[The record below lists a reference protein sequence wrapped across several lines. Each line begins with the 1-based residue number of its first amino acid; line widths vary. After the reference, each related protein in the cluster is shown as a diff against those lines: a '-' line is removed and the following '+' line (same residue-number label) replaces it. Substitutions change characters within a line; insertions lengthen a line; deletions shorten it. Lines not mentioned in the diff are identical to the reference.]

1 MISEPVEEQR
11 LSMPNKKN
19 ELWVSIDVEEKRREG
34 KDPETIADY
43 FSDQVRIVKQMK
55 IDRLY
60 FKDKVVIENC
70 IE

>member
-19 ELWVSIDVEEKRREG
+19 ELWVSIDVEENRREG